1 MTSDDDAI
9 APPDM
14 PQRRYRSFVARPVED
29 TQATIKQD
37 QHSTHDDIPLLTEV
51 IDTQAAQG
59 QNVSSLLATLRG
71 EIESEV
77 SSWLVD
83 VLPVAVANAS
93 QQILDELDN
102 KARNA
107 LLPRLNTLIETH
119 RASEDNTD
127 EASPSQ

>member
-1 MTSDDDAI
+1 MTPDDDAI
-9 APPDM
+9 VPPDM
-14 PQRRYRSFVARPVED
+14 SQRRYRSFVARSITPPPVAVEQPPRNTD
-29 TQATIKQD
+29 
-37 QHSTHDDIPLLTEV
+37 DDIPLLTEV
-51 IDTQAAQG
+51 IDAQIAHG
-59 QNVSSLLATLRG
+59 QDVASLLATLRG

-119 RASEDNTD
+119 RVSEDNTG